1 MPGILDGK
9 RIFLVED
16 DVLNVGVFT
25 TALSKQGASV
35 YQDVLGYGIVQH
47 IIENL
52 PIDLILMDIML
63 KRGQDGY
70 QIFSQVKAD
79 PRLANIPTVA
89 VTSMD
94 PETHIAKAKEAG
106 FAGFISKPINAMEF
120 PKLLV
125 RVLGGDKVWI
135 ISR

>member
-16 DVLNVGVFT
+16 DVLNIGVFS
-25 TALSKQGASV
+25 TALSKQGAMIC
-35 YQDVLGYGIVQH
+35 QDVLGYGIVQH
-47 IIENL
+47 ILENL
-52 PIDLILMDIML
+52 PIDLIILDIML

-70 QIFSQVKAD
+70 QIFEQIKAD
-79 PRLANIPTVA
+79 PRLADIPTVA

-94 PETHIAKAKEAG
+94 PESQIAKAKAAG
-106 FAGFISKPINAMEF
+106 LSGFISKPINAMEF
-120 PKLLV
+120 PKLLA
-125 RVLGGDKVWI
+125 RVLNGEKVWI